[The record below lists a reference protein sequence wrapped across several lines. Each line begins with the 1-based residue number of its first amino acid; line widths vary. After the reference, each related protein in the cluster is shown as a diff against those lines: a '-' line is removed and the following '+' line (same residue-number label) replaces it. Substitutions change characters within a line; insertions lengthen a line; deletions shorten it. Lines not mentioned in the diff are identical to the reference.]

1 MSAAAVNRRFVRTQP
16 KARATSLS
24 IAMLAKIN
32 LASIDV
38 LENLRKLQKALFG
51 AEAHSRR
58 AVEGGVQVEERQKL
72 PRPEAVTKLITNER
86 QRRAKRALRAA

>member
-1 MSAAAVNRRFVRTQP
+1 
-16 KARATSLS
+16 
-24 IAMLAKIN
+24 MLAKIN

-86 QRRAKRALRAA
+86 QRRGRTRAPGKHDSNLNYPHRCGGLIET